1 MITILE
7 KTLLIGAGNDLQ
19 IYHDGTNN
27 IIRNVGTRLDIIV
40 NSSETAAVF
49 NPNASVDIYYDNSKK
64 FETTND
70 GVVVTGIVTTS
81 AGVAY
86 TGLLREA
93 FAKTDGKLSD
103 NTNIDLEDGMVH
115 YFTTT
120 ESTTSTP
127 NLRWNSSFSLN
138 NKMNINDAITVT
150 IISAAAAAGYSAQL
164 NIDSSGVTEQWV
176 GGEAPDEGGA
186 NGYDIYTYN
195 ILKTAN
201 ATFFVIGNVVNAT

>member
-1 MITILE
+1 M
-7 KTLLIGAGNDLQ
+7 
-19 IYHDGTNN
+19 
-27 IIRNVGTRLDIIV
+27 
-40 NSSETAAVF
+40 
-49 NPNASVDIYYDNSKK
+49 YYDNNKK
-64 FETTND
+64 FETTFD

-138 NKMNINDAITVT
+138 NKMNINDTITVT
-150 IISAAAAAGYSAQL
+150 IITSAAAAGYSAQL
-164 NIDSSGVTEQWV
+164 TIDGGSQTEQWV
-176 GGEAPDEGGA
+176 GGSAPSEGGSD
-186 NGYDIYTYN
+186 GYDIYTYN
-195 ILKTAN
+195 ILKTAS
-201 ATFFVIGNVVNAT
+201 ATFLVIGNLVNAT